1 MNNSINIFL
10 ISTPL
15 QLINAIEARHHFNL
29 ANSDAIIIIN
39 AYATNL
45 TSIQNLLNNDD
56 WASII
61 YVESSVEQQKEHE
74 SNLKNY
80 KLYPVIKKLITSK
93 KKLDSIISSV
103 SKIRYLFVGYYL
115 SLENLHF
122 INSTS
127 HEQIVLLDDGIATI
141 EINRRRRSRQSLYSA
156 WSIEFFV
163 KALMK
168 RVLFGYKLYHPD
180 RVTYFSIYKIDVP
193 QSDKLICNNYGF
205 IRQQIGL
212 KSQSQIAYLLGQP
225 LSEINPKIIEE
236 EKYLYYVERI
246 IEHLRPL
253 RVIYIPH
260 RDEDKSKV
268 TRMINKL
275 GIEILEIQVP
285 FEWFLI
291 HSIERPSKVAGLV
304 TSALPNCKSLFG
316 GEIEFISFKM
326 KGEDYIRSGIIQ
338 SITGTYQYFEGI
350 SDDNFRVI
358 SL

>member
-1 MNNSINIFL
+1 MNNSRNIFL

-29 ANSDAIIIIN
+29 ANSDSIIIIN
-39 AYATNL
+39 AYAANL
-45 TSIQNLLNNDD
+45 TSIQNLLNIED

-61 YVESSVEQQKEHE
+61 YVESSAEQQREHE
-74 SNLKNY
+74 SNLKSY
-80 KLYPVIKKLITSK
+80 KLYPVIKKLIASK
-93 KKLDSIISSV
+93 KKLNSIISSV
-103 SKIRYLFVGYYL
+103 GKIRCLFVGYYL

-141 EINRRRRSRQSLYSA
+141 EINRRRKYRQSLYNA
-156 WSIEFFV
+156 WSLEFLV

-168 RVLFGYKLYHPD
+168 RILFGYKLYHPD

-193 QSDKLICNNYGF
+193 QSDKLICNNYVF

-212 KSQSQIAYLLGQP
+212 KSQSEIAYLLGQP
-225 LSEINPKIIEE
+225 LSEINPKIIKE

-246 IEHLRPL
+246 LAHLKPL
-253 RVIYIPH
+253 KVIYIPH

-268 TRMINKL
+268 SRMVNRL
-275 GIEILEIQVP
+275 GVEVLEIQVP

-291 HSIERPSKVAGLV
+291 HSIERPSKIAGLV

-316 GEIEFISFKM
+316 GEIEIISFKM
-326 KGEDYIRSGIIQ
+326 NDKDYISSGLTKSIID
-338 SITGTYQYFEGI
+338 TYKYFESA
-350 SDDNFRVI
+350 SDDNFHV
-358 SL
+358 LEL